1 MPLFELGVVQY
12 SEKSRGSVCKM
23 RLKTEVRKRQI
34 VDAARKLILKKG
46 SEHLTVREMAK
57 TIGLTEGALYRHF
70 SSKSDVL
77 RFVLEDIE
85 VRLLTYIDINHDPDS
100 ALNTLRNIMTKHL
113 SAEERKRGSFQVIA
127 EIISLGDKALNKKTF
142 DTINKYNY
150 GISQIIER
158 GRASG
163 EIRTDINAPSAAILF
178 FSIIQGLTN
187 IWALSNYKL
196 ELQEHFE
203 YTWQLFHDSLV
214 AKTR

>member
-1 MPLFELGVVQY
+1 
-12 SEKSRGSVCKM
+12 M
-23 RLKTEVRKRQI
+23 RLKTDVRKRQI
-34 VDAARKLILKKG
+34 VDAARKLIIKKG

-85 VRLLTYIDINHDPDS
+85 DRLLTYIETNQDPDS
-100 ALNTLRNIMTKHL
+100 VLSTLRNIMNRHL
-113 SAEERKRGSFQVIA
+113 SLEERKRGSFQVIA
-127 EIISLGDKALNKKTF
+127 EIISLGDKALNKRAI
-142 DTINKYNY
+142 DTINRYND
-150 GISQIIER
+150 GISKIIEM
-158 GRASG
+158 GKASG
-163 EIRTDINAPSAAILF
+163 ELRKEVNASSAAILF

-196 ELQEHFE
+196 ELQEHFD

-214 AKTR
+214 AKTS